1 MAPDLYWTTV
11 LTREVHGHLGCNRT
25 MVEEL
30 VASVEKHDIHPV
42 LGQTF
47 AWKDVPKAFE
57 AMMKQGTVG
66 KIVVT
71 I

>member
-1 MAPDLYWTTV
+1 
-11 LTREVHGHLGCNRT
+11 